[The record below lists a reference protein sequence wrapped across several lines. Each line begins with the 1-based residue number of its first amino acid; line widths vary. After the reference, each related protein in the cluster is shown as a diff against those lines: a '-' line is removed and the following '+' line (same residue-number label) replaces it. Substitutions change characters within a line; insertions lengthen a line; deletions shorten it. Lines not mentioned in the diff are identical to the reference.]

1 MGGWGRDEGCYLT
14 QCSFF
19 LGGMERTQVTV
30 DLTVFTIPDWLIKIV
45 SGRLKWQLDQ
55 VLSRGLVSWALGASD
70 PILGVWFSL

>member
-1 MGGWGRDEGCYLT
+1 M
-14 QCSFF
+14 
-19 LGGMERTQVTV
+19 TV
-30 DLTVFTIPDWLIKIV
+30 DLTVFTIPDWLITIV